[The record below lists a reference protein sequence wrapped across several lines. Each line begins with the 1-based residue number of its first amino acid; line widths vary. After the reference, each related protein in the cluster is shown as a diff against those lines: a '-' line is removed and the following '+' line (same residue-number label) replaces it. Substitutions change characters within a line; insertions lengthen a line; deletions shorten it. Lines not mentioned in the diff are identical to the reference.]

1 MVPTVLRG
9 ERGGTSFVTLCVF
22 CHELGGGK
30 EAKPRRAAE
39 RHLEIIL
46 TVFYPDSGHFCY
58 IPNSRRFL
66 SLPSKQFPQ
75 FQENQATLKQKSIF
89 MFKCTMESVSRF
101 GSS

>member
-1 MVPTVLRG
+1 M
-9 ERGGTSFVTLCVF
+9 TLCVF

-39 RHLEIIL
+39 RRLEIIL

-58 IPNSRRFL
+58 IPNSRLSL

-75 FQENQATLKQKSIF
+75 FQENQATLKLQNHF
-89 MFKCTMESVSRF
+89 HV
-101 GSS
+101 